1 MRIKEHYRR
10 GAAGGGREGEREGG
24 VDAAPRV
31 LDRIT
36 RDFDNFLEPSC
47 VWVISLD
54 TITINHLNFKR
65 RGDNLM
71 DVMLLKFVSN
81 LKLQE

>member
-1 MRIKEHYRR
+1 M
-10 GAAGGGREGEREGG
+10 
-24 VDAAPRV
+24 DAAPRV

-47 VWVISLD
+47 VWVIFLD

-81 LKLQE
+81 LKLHK